1 MLEPDEHIPGIM
13 ASMKG
18 LISDIH
24 HAVRLLSRNRLAI
37 LVAVTSLAIGVG
49 TNTAIFSVAS
59 AMLLRPLPFANPD
72 RLVMLRSID
81 PSRVLNT
88 ESRLCYSKFGHWISV
103 SGPPSRSRFL
113 PSRALQVISRP
124 AELARSIHVSL
135 LRQNR
140 TLPTIPH
147 PIRHVISLAGDCF

>member
-1 MLEPDEHIPGIM
+1 MLETDEHISAIM

-49 TNTAIFSVAS
+49 TNSAIFSVAS

-72 RLVMLRSID
+72 RLVILRSID

-103 SGPPSRSRFL
+103 SGPPAPSAFV
-113 PSRALQVISRP
+113 PSRGLQVLSWR
-124 AELARSIHVSL
+124 
-135 LRQNR
+135 
-140 TLPTIPH
+140 
-147 PIRHVISLAGDCF
+147 